1 MQASTQWS
9 SASALANSSADSPNL
24 MLILECHPER
34 SRSIRI
40 SKIENYCEGCPT
52 EGCPTLLALFARGW
66 APRTFRA
73 SGRNGQDR
81 LGFRIRITKL
91 ARASHDD
98 HSSSVNRILFER
110 DQSFVGLIERKR
122 GHLRPKADLAS

>member
-9 SASALANSSADSPNL
+9 SASALANSSADIPNL
-24 MLILECHPER
+24 MLILESHPER

-52 EGCPTLLALFARGW
+52 EGCPTLLAFFARGW

-73 SGRNGQDR
+73 SGRNEQDR

-91 ARASHDD
+91 ALAYPSHPASP
-98 HSSSVNRILFER
+98 VNR
-110 DQSFVGLIERKR
+110 
-122 GHLRPKADLAS
+122 

>member
-9 SASALANSSADSPNL
+9 SASALANSSADIPNL

-52 EGCPTLLALFARGW
+52 EACPTLLALFARGW

-91 ARASHDD
+91 APASHDD
-98 HSSSVNRILFER
+98 NTSSVNRNPFAA
-110 DQSFVGLIERKR
+110 DQAVLGL
-122 GHLRPKADLAS
+122 